1 MNSSSPRRRRLV
13 PSGSRS
19 PRMRLSYPSVIWKA
33 GTSNNDGGR
42 GRLRRS
48 RHRRCRR
55 EVVET
60 PHHEFLT
67 KQLNLDE
74 HGVAVC
80 SEECKQL
87 DAYARLLQCGSARQS
102 KTVTD

>member
-1 MNSSSPRRRRLV
+1 
-13 PSGSRS
+13 
-19 PRMRLSYPSVIWKA
+19 
-33 GTSNNDGGR
+33 
-42 GRLRRS
+42 
-48 RHRRCRR
+48 
-55 EVVET
+55 VVET

-87 DAYARLLQCGSARQS
+87 DAYARILQCGSARQS